1 MIVSLSILNIDKKD
15 REPKIK
21 DFMQIKDNWIHFDV
35 MDGEF
40 VESKTFC
47 YDVVKEVNEYCS
59 FFKDVHLM
67 TYNPKE
73 YLTEYKKAGTDQI
86 TFHYE
91 SVDEQEILQIISE
104 IKALKMKVGI
114 SVKPSTNI
122 KCIEKY
128 LPYLDLVLVMSV
140 EPGKGGQKFME
151 ESLMKIKWL
160 KEQQKYNHYL
170 ISVDGGINNET
181 SELVKAA
188 GVDII
193 VVGTYLTNGKM
204 ELNKINELMK

>member
-40 VESKTFC
+40 VENKTFC

-128 LPYLDLVLVMSV
+128 LPYLENLLNNGGVIFADNVLYRGMV
-140 EPGKGGQKFME
+140 ESTEFIPHKKR
-151 ESLMKIKWL
+151 
-160 KEQQKYNHYL
+160 
-170 ISVDGGINNET
+170 T
-181 SELVKAA
+181 
-188 GVDII
+188 I
-193 VVGTYLTNGKM
+193 VVCSIM
-204 ELNKINELMK
+204 EQTFLSLLIKPLINI